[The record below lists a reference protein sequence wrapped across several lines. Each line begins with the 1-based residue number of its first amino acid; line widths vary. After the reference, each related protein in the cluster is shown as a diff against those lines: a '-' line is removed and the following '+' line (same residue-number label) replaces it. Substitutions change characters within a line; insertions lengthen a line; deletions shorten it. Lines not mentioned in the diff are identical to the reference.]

1 MNEDMQILE
10 AKIADL
16 AGQVLALQTLVQ
28 VLAATHPKAD
38 QLALVFCNAVQGVL
52 DGTLPTPIMEQAR
65 DGIEFMRD
73 RILLAVEKK
82 PYVLS

>member
-1 MNEDMQILE
+1 MDEDMQILE
-10 AKIADL
+10 AKVASL
-16 AGQVLALQTLVQ
+16 AGQIVALQTLVQ
-28 VLAATHPKAD
+28 VIVSTHPDAD
-38 QLALVFCNAVQGVL
+38 RLGAAYARAVQGFL
-52 DGTLPTPIMEQAR
+52 DGTFPTPIMEQAR